1 MGTFLFS
8 SFPGC
13 STAPGLQK
21 KENRNVPYSFLTG
34 LLRHGD
40 TAVQ

>member
-1 MGTFLFS
+1 MGTFLFPFLRRWRLGS
-8 SFPGC
+8 
-13 STAPGLQK
+13 ARE
-21 KENRNVPYSFLTG
+21 KENRSVPYSFLTG